1 VHHRKIEFAESEMGQ
16 NEKSAFFGLG
26 ARPVAPGAPGAPGA
40 KEVAPGVFLP
50 KIAEAILPKM
60 LML

>member
-1 VHHRKIEFAESEMGQ
+1 VPCAAGFVG
-16 NEKSAFFGLG
+16 
-26 ARPVAPGAPGAPGA
+26 APGAPGAPGA